1 MEGGDLCVGRGPR
14 CLPRA
19 SGRPRA
25 GGCGPRLGFPAA
37 EVAGRPLGVGR
48 SGPGT
53 AGAPGA
59 AAAVDQPLTAHLQ
72 RLFAAA
78 LLTTFAPTW
87 QVGQGAAATKVAN
100 PGLDGE
106 KEGI

>member
-1 MEGGDLCVGRGPR
+1 MRGAGPAVS
-14 CLPRA
+14 PKGFRA
-19 SGRPRA
+19 AARR
-25 GGCGPRLGFPAA
+25 GCGPSLGFPAA
-37 EVAGRPLGVGR
+37 EVGGRPPGVGR
-48 SGPGT
+48 GGPGT

-78 LLTTFAPTW
+78 LLTFARTW
-87 QVGQGAAATKVAN
+87 RVGQGAAATKVAN
-100 PGLDGE
+100 PELDSE

>member
-1 MEGGDLCVGRGPR
+1 MRGAGPAVSPEGF
-14 CLPRA
+14 RA
-19 SGRPRA
+19 AAR